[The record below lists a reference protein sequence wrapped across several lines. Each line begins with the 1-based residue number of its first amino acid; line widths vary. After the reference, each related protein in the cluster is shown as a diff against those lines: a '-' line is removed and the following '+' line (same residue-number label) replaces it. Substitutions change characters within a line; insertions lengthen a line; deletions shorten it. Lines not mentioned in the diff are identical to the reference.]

1 MLPGPTNVPDRVMN
15 AMLGS
20 IINHRSKEFSKL
32 YQNLQSG
39 SQFAFQTK
47 NEIVVLSTS
56 GTGGVDAAVGSIVGA
71 GDSVVVPSF
80 GEFSSRLGDS
90 AKYLGANVIS
100 PQSTLGKAPSLEA
113 VEEAMRSA
121 GRPKA
126 LFVVYNETSTGVTW
140 RKLKELKQV
149 ATKYGALFV
158 VDAISVLGGDSIP
171 VDELGIDI
179 CIAGS
184 QKCLAA
190 PPGAVILSF
199 SESAKKIIAGVK
211 PRTQTFDM
219 LRYFKYAEHGETPF
233 TPSLPVFFALNEA
246 LKIIQEEGMNRRI
259 KRHEIC
265 ARAFY
270 SAFEAIGLRI
280 FTATE
285 DRSHTVLGVLYPQGI
300 DDTRFRTMLSERFG
314 ILIAG
319 GFGTMK
325 GSMFRVGSMG
335 MINETLVTLTVNSI
349 VQCLNHFGYRC
360 DSTAAL
366 SAAWNVLDELRA

>member
-56 GTGGVDAAVGSIVGA
+56 GTGGVDAAVGSIVEA

-211 PRTQTFDM
+211 PRTQSFDM

-319 GFGTMK
+319 GFGAMK

-335 MINETLVTLTVNSI
+335 MINEALVTVTVNSI

>member
-1 MLPGPTNVPDRVMN
+1 MQNCDLRKLVMLPGPTNVPDRVMN

-47 NEIVVLSTS
+47 NEIVILSTS
-56 GTGGVDAAVGSIVGA
+56 GTGGVDAAVGSIVEA

-100 PQSTLGKAPSLEA
+100 PRSSLGKAPSLED
-113 VEEAMRSA
+113 VEEAMKSA
-121 GRPKA
+121 GKPKA

-140 RKLKELKQV
+140 RKLKELRQI
-149 ATKYGALFV
+149 ATKYGALYV

-179 CIAGS
+179 CVAGS

-199 SESAKKIIAGVK
+199 SESAKKVMAGVK
-211 PRTQTFDM
+211 PRTQSFDM

-233 TPSLPVFFALNEA
+233 TPSLPIFFALN
-246 LKIIQEEGMNRRI
+246 
-259 KRHEIC
+259 
-265 ARAFY
+265 
-270 SAFEAIGLRI
+270 
-280 FTATE
+280 
-285 DRSHTVLGVLYPQGI
+285 
-300 DDTRFRTMLSERFG
+300 
-314 ILIAG
+314 
-319 GFGTMK
+319 
-325 GSMFRVGSMG
+325 
-335 MINETLVTLTVNSI
+335 
-349 VQCLNHFGYRC
+349 
-360 DSTAAL
+360 
-366 SAAWNVLDELRA
+366 

>member
-56 GTGGVDAAVGSIVGA
+56 GTGGVDAAVGSIVDA